1 MKDIWKSYL
10 IFFLITLI
18 SGNTQGQEYKS
29 EFKSL
34 PPYINIPTDVQQ
46 IYQDREGFIWF
57 ATRNGVCR
65 FDGYELETFKSNL
78 YTPNALS
85 SNDILVIQED
95 YQNRLWIGTS
105 YGLNMLDKKTGKIQK
120 DFGVLNNERV
130 QSLLITKDST
140 IWIGTGS
147 WLYKNDKKPNQP
159 NTAED
164 FIKVKQMDVKSLIE
178 APDNQIW
185 IGTWAM
191 GCTVTLFP
199 QTA

>member
-1 MKDIWKSYL
+1 
-10 IFFLITLI
+10 
-18 SGNTQGQEYKS
+18 
-29 EFKSL
+29 
-34 PPYINIPTDVQQ
+34 
-46 IYQDREGFIWF
+46 
-57 ATRNGVCR
+57 
-65 FDGYELETFKSNL
+65 
-78 YTPNALS
+78 
-85 SNDILVIQED
+85 
-95 YQNRLWIGTS
+95 
-105 YGLNMLDKKTGKIQK
+105 MLDKKTGKIQK

-185 IGTWAM
+185 IGTW
-191 GCTVTLFP
+191 LSLIHI
-199 QTA
+199 